1 MKLLK
6 FYVVILLPFVQRKVE
21 NTVDMSRRRKQEIQ
35 AAIMRRTGTPAP
47 DISPPSPIP
56 IQFNVKCSAD
66 TATVTRIANCA
77 GVKTDWCVDIVQSE
91 PS

>member
-6 FYVVILLPFVQRKVE
+6 FYVVILLPFVPRKVE
-21 NTVDMSRRRKQEIQ
+21 NTVDMSRRRKQENQ
-35 AAIMRRTGTPAP
+35 AAIMRRTGTPDP

-56 IQFNVKCSAD
+56 IQFNVKCSTD

-77 GVKTDWCVDIVQSE
+77 GVETDWCVDIVQSE

>member
-6 FYVVILLPFVQRKVE
+6 FYVVILLPFVPRKVE
-21 NTVDMSRRRKQEIQ
+21 NTVDMSRRRKQENQ
-35 AAIMRRTGTPAP
+35 AAIMRWTGTPDP

-56 IQFNVKCSAD
+56 IQFNVKCSTD

-77 GVKTDWCVDIVQSE
+77 GVETDWCVDIVQAE

>member
-21 NTVDMSRRRKQEIQ
+21 NTVDMSRRRKQENQ

-66 TATVTRIANCA
+66 TATVTRIANSA
-77 GVKTDWCVDIVQSE
+77 GLETGWCVDIVQSE